1 MSDSDGSATQ
11 GPAKDAAK
19 GSIKSPVK
27 SNKPSRTEMKREAR
41 SFALQALYQ
50 WHMAGST
57 LGAIEA
63 EFRAENDM
71 SRADMKLFSGL
82 LHGVPS
88 RSTELDQVF
97 APYLDRKLEDLD
109 PIELT
114 VLRMG
119 SYELAAMID
128 VPYRVA
134 INEAVNLA
142 KIFGATES
150 HKYVNGVLDRVARDL
165 RAPEISAAKR

>member
-1 MSDSDGSATQ
+1 VSESDSQPTKGR
-11 GPAKDAAK
+11 AKK
-19 GSIKSPVK
+19 K
-27 SNKPSRTEMKREAR
+27 KPSRTEMKREAR

-57 LGAIEA
+57 LNEIEA

-71 SRADMKLFSGL
+71 SGTDIKLFSGL

-88 RSTELDQVF
+88 QSAVLDRAF

-128 VPYRVA
+128 VPYKVA

-165 RAPEISAAKR
+165 RQAEVAGAKR

>member
-1 MSDSDGSATQ
+1 
-11 GPAKDAAK
+11 
-19 GSIKSPVK
+19 
-27 SNKPSRTEMKREAR
+27 MKREAR

-57 LGAIEA
+57 LSDIEA
-63 EFRAENDM
+63 QFRAENDM
-71 SRADMKLFSGL
+71 SGTDMKLFAGL

-88 RSTELDQVF
+88 QTTELDL
-97 APYLDRKLEDLD
+97 AITPYLDRKLEDLD

-128 VPYRVA
+128 VPYKVA

-142 KIFGATES
+142 KTFGATES

-165 RAPEISAAKR
+165 RKPEVDGAKR

>member
-1 MSDSDGSATQ
+1 MSDSDSTQ
-11 GPAKDAAK
+11 AK
-19 GSIKSPVK
+19 GTAKK
-27 SNKPSRTEMKREAR
+27 NKPSRTEMKREAR

-57 LGAIEA
+57 LSDIEA
-63 EFRAENDM
+63 EFRAGNDM
-71 SRADMKLFSGL
+71 SRTDMKLFSGL

-88 RSTELDQVF
+88 QSTELDQAF
-97 APYLDRKLEDLD
+97 SPYLDRKLEDLD

-119 SYELAAMID
+119 SYELASMID
-128 VPYRVA
+128 VPYKVA

-165 RAPEISAAKR
+165 RAAEVGSAKR

>member
-1 MSDSDGSATQ
+1 
-11 GPAKDAAK
+11 
-19 GSIKSPVK
+19 
-27 SNKPSRTEMKREAR
+27 MKREAR

-57 LGAIEA
+57 LNDIEA

-71 SRADMKLFSGL
+71 SRTDMKLFTGL

-88 RSTELDQVF
+88 QTSVLDQAIV
-97 APYLDRKLEDLD
+97 PYLDRKLEELD

-119 SYELAAMID
+119 SYELAAMLD
-128 VPYRVA
+128 VPYKVA

-150 HKYVNGVLDRVARDL
+150 HKYINGVLDRVAQDL
-165 RAPEISAAKR
+165 RKAEVGSAKR

>member
-1 MSDSDGSATQ
+1 MSDSDKSSTQ
-11 GPAKDAAK
+11 SNSKPKK
-19 GSIKSPVK
+19 KSG
-27 SNKPSRTEMKREAR
+27 KPSRTQMKREAR

-50 WHMAGST
+50 WQMAGST
-57 LGAIEA
+57 VSDIEA
-63 EFRAENDM
+63 QFRTENDM
-71 SRADMKLFSGL
+71 SGTDLKLFAAL

-88 RSTELDQVF
+88 KSTELDQAVI
-97 APYLDRKLEDLD
+97 PYLDRKLEDLD

-119 SYELAAMID
+119 TYELSSMID
-128 VPYRVA
+128 VPYKVA

-165 RAPEISAAKR
+165 RKTEVGGAKR

>member
-1 MSDSDGSATQ
+1 VSDSGST
-11 GPAKDAAK
+11 PAKGTGK
-19 GSIKSPVK
+19 KY
-27 SNKPSRTEMKREAR
+27 KPSRTEMKREAR

-50 WHMAGST
+50 WHMAGSA
-57 LGAIEA
+57 LSEIEA
-63 EFRAENDM
+63 EFRAEHDM
-71 SRADMKLFSGL
+71 SKVDMKLFSGL

-88 RSTELDQVF
+88 QSTELDQAF
-97 APYLDRKLEDLD
+97 TPYLDRKLEDLD

-165 RAPEISAAKR
+165 RAAEVGGAKR

>member
-1 MSDSDGSATQ
+1 
-11 GPAKDAAK
+11 
-19 GSIKSPVK
+19 
-27 SNKPSRTEMKREAR
+27 MKREAR

-50 WHMAGST
+50 WHMAGNP
-57 LGAIEA
+57 LNDIEA
-63 EFRAENDM
+63 QFRVENDM
-71 SRADMKLFSGL
+71 SGTDLKLFSAL

-88 RSTELDQVF
+88 KTTELDEAVK
-97 APYLDRKLEDLD
+97 PYLDRKQDELD

-119 SYELAAMID
+119 TFELAEMID
-128 VPYRVA
+128 VPYKVA

-142 KIFGATES
+142 KTFGATDS

-165 RAPEISAAKR
+165 RKAETGAKG

>member
-1 MSDSDGSATQ
+1 MSDSDGSSDQ
-11 GPAKDAAK
+11 KGSQVPAKKAK
-19 GSIKSPVK
+19 
-27 SNKPSRTEMKREAR
+27 KPSRTEMKREAR

-57 LGAIEA
+57 LNDIEA

-71 SRADMKLFSGL
+71 SRTDMKLFTGL

-88 RSTELDQVF
+88 QTSVLDQAIV
-97 APYLDRKLEDLD
+97 PYLDRKLEELD

-119 SYELAAMID
+119 SYELAAMLD
-128 VPYRVA
+128 VPYKVA

-150 HKYVNGVLDRVARDL
+150 HKYINGVLDRVAQDL
-165 RAPEISAAKR
+165 RKAEVGSAKR

>member
-1 MSDSDGSATQ
+1 MSDSDSTQ
-11 GPAKDAAK
+11 AK
-19 GSIKSPVK
+19 GTIKK
-27 SNKPSRTEMKREAR
+27 NKPSRTEMKREAR

-57 LGAIEA
+57 LNQIEA

-71 SRADMKLFSGL
+71 SRTDMKLFSGL

-88 RSTELDQVF
+88 RSTELDLAF
-97 APYLDRKLEDLD
+97 TPYLDRKLEDLD

-165 RAPEISAAKR
+165 RAAEVGGAKR

>member
-1 MSDSDGSATQ
+1 MSDSDKPQ
-11 GPAKDAAK
+11 KKAK
-19 GSIKSPVK
+19 KSG
-27 SNKPSRTEMKREAR
+27 KPSRTQMKREAR

-50 WHMAGST
+50 WHMAGNP
-57 LGAIEA
+57 LNDIEA
-63 EFRAENDM
+63 QFRVENDM
-71 SRADMKLFSGL
+71 SGTDLKLFSAL

-88 RSTELDQVF
+88 KTTELDEAVK
-97 APYLDRKLEDLD
+97 PYLDRKQDELD

-119 SYELAAMID
+119 TFELAEMID
-128 VPYRVA
+128 VPYKVA

-142 KIFGATES
+142 KTFGATDS

-165 RAPEISAAKR
+165 RKAETGAKG

>member
-1 MSDSDGSATQ
+1 MSDSVNGGDRQPNQAPMGQ
-11 GPAKDAAK
+11 QRPKK
-19 GSIKSPVK
+19 KKSG
-27 SNKPSRTEMKREAR
+27 KPSRTQMKREAR

-50 WHMAGST
+50 WQLAGSPVND
-57 LGAIEA
+57 IEA
-63 EFRAENDM
+63 QFRVENDM
-71 SRADMKLFSGL
+71 SGTDLKLFSKL

-88 RSTELDQVF
+88 QSTELDEAVL
-97 APYLDRKLEDLD
+97 PYLDRKLEELD

-119 SYELAAMID
+119 TYELASMID
-128 VPYRVA
+128 VPYKVA

-165 RAPEISAAKR
+165 RQAETGGT